1 MRSVRGN
8 RNLVAMSAMVV
19 LSVVAG
25 VGCSGDEASSRQELP
40 GGPHQPVATIADD
53 GRNGLLPYDGRDGL
67 LPGDQRAP
75 GPAAVTT
82 TPTRPIGRPSNPVP
96 ANRTLVTRP
105 PLQLTGVVTTTSTPP
120 ATTTTPP
127 ITPG

>member
-8 RNLVAMSAMVV
+8 RNLAMPAAVLLVVGVA
-19 LSVVAG
+19 
-25 VGCSGDEASSRQELP
+25 VGCGGDEASSRRQELP
-40 GGPHQPVATIADD
+40 GRPQSVATFV
-53 GRNGLLPYDGRDGL
+53 GDGL

-75 GPAAVTT
+75 VPAAVTT
-82 TPTRPIGRPSNPVP
+82 TSTRPIGRPSNPVP
-96 ANRTLVTRP
+96 ANRTPVTRP
-105 PLQLTGVVTTTSTPP
+105 PLQWTEIVTTTSTPP